1 MASKQIQ
8 DIKIRLGI
16 EGFEGLDRIKGSFR
30 ELAKVTNLS
39 DKDISRA
46 RDSLVDFAKKAGDT
60 QQASKGLIDALKGLQ
75 AQATRNSSTY
85 NKLSE
90 DIIDFNQSLRVT
102 DAEIQKQA
110 ELLAKSARAH
120 TQSEASIKGHVK
132 ALQDLRTQASLG
144 GQAYIGIGAEIDRLN
159 TKLEEGTKKSRSYRS
174 VLGQALSGD
183 SEKLSG
189 QLEKLR
195 QVLADAGNTAEQT
208 GRAMAQLA
216 VGGAT
221 ESRNRIAAFTKEI
234 EEQRRA
240 IARLDESFLDLPKTP
255 AIYAQ
260 RLSELNLELNN
271 SVIASGRYYEIL
283 SDISTLQLELQRAQA
298 IGRGQVLFER
308 LSLPEG
314 ASSRLA
320 STQRNLGMV
329 IGALR
334 EEMSML
340 DTSTA
345 EGSAKFAQQSRQV
358 AQLEEQLKKLENQYV
373 SVGQSQAA
381 AQQGINPYGPSGAR
395 NPLYGEDIAQQAIEG
410 VKEFRET
417 YNNAIDNLISAK
429 ATFRENEA
437 RLIAEGDRQQEQA
450 HLAEMDR
457 SRAEFEQADRV
468 FKKIL
473 ETRTSLLEL
482 QKRAA
487 ASAMGLGGREL
498 SPLYERIT
506 GLAGASVQ
514 REQLMM
520 GRSATQV
527 LTDMLTAFE
536 KGGRGVNIKQK
547 STEIGESIA
556 QGVANGASDKNTLIS
571 GANNLSIQFIASLK
585 KAFKIKSPSQE
596 SRDQIGVPIGE
607 GIGQGIIQGLK
618 AVKGDVIA
626 AVRVLFSDIAATP
639 QKAGLPPRQTSD
651 LADKLQSFL
660 ARSSSRTSAF
670 LPFARL
676 MGEDVKSSP
685 ALTLAAYRKAYE
697 RGGIVPSMYMP
708 AEQRRAVRGV
718 SGLPG
723 YGLEQEIISGAVR
736 NVGRTGAFVGP
747 LAGPRTTSTGIR
759 SVIPQGTFLPQPV
772 GTPPE
777 FKKLASAL
785 AKIAAAPETASRQ
798 ISGAGFLNLPTAA
811 TGLSGS
817 ALNQIVNQ
825 SFWKQLGARPFAG
838 QISPLFPPSSPVRE
852 RQISSYG
859 MASAESFPVEGM
871 LGTGRSL
878 RFGRES
884 AAASTK
890 EAISSYRNAVSNFWE
905 GETGTFETIRRIV
918 SSGVQL
924 SASKLARRLTESVEL
939 PSISSIG
946 ARARGIFPSISGL
959 RGRLPQAPSFENLL
973 NKLPDLPEFMTGE
986 KAFLRSLN
994 VMEGAYGAARLGG
1007 FPIEGMARIG
1017 NVPAG
1022 GGSFVPMAGAAAA
1035 GGGGG
1040 GGRPPAAVIP
1050 PAAPSEYQKLTSAV
1064 KRFGDVSRRS
1074 TSDLRDFAGSLT
1086 SLQDILDPTAADFK
1100 QVNQEIERQNKLVG
1114 RELQRRQPG
1123 GRRGLSG
1130 MQLAQGVG
1138 AAISGGIF
1146 GGPEGLIGGLGGLA
1160 VGGVGG
1166 AFAGAAFGAQVGGL
1180 RQQLGGFAE
1189 YAAQIQKLEIALEN
1203 TAGSQA
1209 EFNRAIKAAS
1219 DVTKT
1224 LNVPQEVAIS
1234 GMTRLSAAVK
1244 GAGGQISDAE
1254 LVFKNVTAA
1263 IKGTGGAAQD
1273 VDGSVTA
1280 LVQIFSKGKVSA
1292 EEINQIAERLPG
1304 TFNLIAEASGRTGP
1318 ELSKALEQGAVGLD
1332 DLMKFIVE
1340 LGNRYSE
1347 VAQKISASSQDA
1359 GARLTVAFNS
1369 MRQSVGK
1376 ALQPIGAEFQEAF
1389 ADFVENITPF
1399 LAENLPKIAGFVLD
1413 LSKNLVPLAG
1423 AIGGVAAALAI
1434 LNAKALLASGGM
1446 TALASAIG
1454 AANLVALVNP
1464 YVALAAGVGLLTAK
1478 LIGAVNKQREL
1489 NNLIKGQGTLEQF
1502 NNRYQEIEGQITA
1515 AQEKLTGQTGRQ
1527 AQATR
1532 NRINQL
1538 KSSLS
1543 DLEKVRGK
1551 FEQAVPEQEK
1561 ITPSDFPD
1569 PTGKDSGSGRAKK
1582 ERESQLPQLLAE
1594 LAVAEEIARVN
1605 EKIREAQLQDNQF
1618 LQIRLEGE
1626 KNLANIAG
1634 EIRAIAFEKIPAD
1647 EAEVKKKLL
1656 LLKFDESRLDT
1667 LQRLR
1672 QLEKENTK
1680 ELTSGLDEVAKKY
1693 KEQRE
1698 KGSAVAEMVK
1708 KGITPAL
1715 AEAYYEIDKTYE
1727 KEKERIQLKIE
1738 EQKLAIAGL
1747 DVESKV
1753 RKEIEKQ
1760 IENLEKLLKLRGQ
1773 KVPEAKEDAA
1783 AEEERKR
1790 REKEAEEKAQRLKN
1804 LYGGIVSTIEDGIVG
1819 SFTAGIES
1827 LIEGTKTLGQALQ
1840 EIASGVLKDIG
1851 QLLLR
1856 FGVNAGLR
1864 AVFPGA
1870 FAEKGAYFASGQA
1883 SFAKNSIQPFAMGG
1897 IVTKPTFFKY
1907 ADGGTFNNGVMG
1919 EAGPEAIMPL
1929 KRGLDGKL
1937 GVAAR
1942 LDGALKRYRPVPGS
1956 AAAVA
1961 EGAELTTGSSAAGAT
1976 AIDVRYNVERINN
1989 VDYVTNQEFQAGL
2002 QQAASQGAERGQQLA
2017 LRRLQQSVTT
2027 RRRLGI

>member
-16 EGFEGLDRIKGSFR
+16 DGLEGLDKLKSSFR
-30 ELAKVTNLS
+30 ELEKSIGPS
-39 DKDISRA
+39 DATIQRARKSILDFGKEGQRTEQLIRGQIEAFKGLKSQAEISGDTFQALASDISNLERELKGSTPA
-46 RDSLVDFAKKAGDT
+46 IDRQRDSIL
-60 QQASKGLIDALKGLQ
+60 
-75 AQATRNSSTY
+75 RST
-85 NKLSE
+85 NAA
-90 DIIDFNQSLRVT
+90 NQN
-102 DAEIQKQA
+102 AAAIQKQINQLTQLRNQTRPGSSVFVQLGKDIESA
-110 ELLAKSARAH
+110 TAKLGKFK
-120 TQSEASIKGHVK
+120 SEA
-132 ALQDLRTQASLG
+132 AA
-144 GQAYIGIGAEIDRLN
+144 AAF
-159 TKLEEGTKKSRSYRS
+159 
-174 VLGQALSGD
+174 ALSQVPGTSLD
-183 SEKLSG
+183 KIANQIATINKKTG
-189 QLEKLR
+189 QLKITSDEYLESIRRIALLEQVRATTTGR
-195 QVLADAGNTAEQT
+195 QAVRAQTQLFESPLFETFVRTRAEQLPLPETSAGIQQRISEINQELANVT
-208 GRAMAQLA
+208 GYERRVDLTKELIDLNKRLKNTVIEITTKEELAAMA
-216 VGGAT
+216 
-221 ESRNRIAAFTKEI
+221 
-234 EEQRRA
+234 
-240 IARLDESFLDLPKTP
+240 AR
-255 AIYAQ
+255 Q
-260 RLSELNLELNN
+260 RLSAARESLGR
-271 SVIASGRYYEIL
+271 SGFGAF
-283 SDISTLQLELQRAQA
+283 SADVRAK
-298 IGRGQVLFER
+298 
-308 LSLPEG
+308 
-314 ASSRLA
+314 
-320 STQRNLGMV
+320 
-329 IGALR
+329 
-334 EEMSML
+334 
-340 DTSTA
+340 TA
-345 EGSAKFAQQSRQV
+345 EGQYDPGYVKAQ
-358 AQLEEQLKKLENQYV
+358 EK
-373 SVGQSQAA
+373 
-381 AQQGINPYGPSGAR
+381 AR
-395 NPLYGEDIAQQAIEG
+395 NRVIDEEAIKGVIRQYEIFENSYTRLEDLYERHVVEKAQMVA
-410 VKEFRET
+410 
-417 YNNAIDNLISAK
+417 SA
-429 ATFRENEA
+429 ARRENEI
-437 RLIAEGDRQQEQA
+437 LDEQGDKRIKQLDDQ
-450 HLAEMDR
+450 
-457 SRAEFEQADRV
+457 
-468 FKKIL
+468 FKR
-473 ETRTSLLEL
+473 ELEL
-482 QKRAA
+482 FDQSLNQRDQLLQRRTAIKGTL
-487 ASAMGLGGREL
+487 GLGGRQL
-498 SPLYERIT
+498 SSFY
-506 GLAGASVQ
+506 
-514 REQLMM
+514 
-520 GRSATQV
+520 
-527 LTDMLTAFE
+527 
-536 KGGRGVNIKQK
+536 
-547 STEIGESIA
+547 
-556 QGVANGASDKNTLIS
+556 QGVVD
-571 GANNLSIQFIASLK
+571 
-585 KAFKIKSPSQE
+585 
-596 SRDQIGVPIGE
+596 IG
-607 GIGQGIIQGLK
+607 
-618 AVKGDVIA
+618 
-626 AVRVLFSDIAATP
+626 T
-639 QKAGLPPRQTSD
+639 
-651 LADKLQSFL
+651 
-660 ARSSSRTSAF
+660 
-670 LPFARL
+670 
-676 MGEDVKSSP
+676 
-685 ALTLAAYRKAYE
+685 
-697 RGGIVPSMYMP
+697 
-708 AEQRRAVRGV
+708 RR
-718 SGLPG
+718 
-723 YGLEQEIISGAVR
+723 
-736 NVGRTGAFVGP
+736 
-747 LAGPRTTSTGIR
+747 
-759 SVIPQGTFLPQPV
+759 
-772 GTPPE
+772 
-777 FKKLASAL
+777 
-785 AKIAAAPETASRQ
+785 
-798 ISGAGFLNLPTAA
+798 
-811 TGLSGS
+811 
-817 ALNQIVNQ
+817 
-825 SFWKQLGARPFAG
+825 
-838 QISPLFPPSSPVRE
+838 
-852 RQISSYG
+852 
-859 MASAESFPVEGM
+859 
-871 LGTGRSL
+871 
-878 RFGRES
+878 
-884 AAASTK
+884 
-890 EAISSYRNAVSNFWE
+890 
-905 GETGTFETIRRIV
+905 
-918 SSGVQL
+918 
-924 SASKLARRLTESVEL
+924 
-939 PSISSIG
+939 
-946 ARARGIFPSISGL
+946 
-959 RGRLPQAPSFENLL
+959 
-973 NKLPDLPEFMTGE
+973 
-986 KAFLRSLN
+986 
-994 VMEGAYGAARLGG
+994 
-1007 FPIEGMARIG
+1007 
-1017 NVPAG
+1017 
-1022 GGSFVPMAGAAAA
+1022 AAA
-1035 GGGGG
+1035 GQQLMGKTPQQALADIVNTFNSDLDRTGNGFLEAEREMREAAIEFAGGSKKVRQKFEEIALGKTPTG
-1040 GGRPPAAVIP
+1040 MLPAPGEEASRYRERIEAPAASLI
-1050 PAAPSEYQKLTSAV
+1050 EIV
-1064 KRFGDVSRRS
+1064 KRFGRKTDKTGDGFLDAEKKIREAAIN
-1074 TSDLRDFAGSLT
+1074 FAGGSEEVRRAFAQVPLGKTPT
-1086 SLQDILDPTAADFK
+1086 SMLPGAGEASGEYISRIRGGFGDFNLPDFSSFRK
-1100 QVNQEIERQNKLVG
+1100 G
-1114 RELQRRQPG
+1114 TTRELQLVKQSLEELRLDLNPLAANFEATERRIIKSIKNIDRELG
-1123 GRRGLSG
+1123 KRSAGRRGLSG

-1318 ELSKALEQGAVGLD
+1318 QLSKALEQGAVGLD

-1340 LGNRYSE
+1340 LGNRYSD
-1347 VAQKISASSQDA
+1347 VAQKIAASSQDA
-1359 GARLTVAFNS
+1359 GARLNVAFNS
-1369 MRQSVGK
+1369 MRQSVGD

-1423 AIGGVAAALAI
+1423 AIGGVSAALAI
-1434 LNAKALLASGGM
+1434 LKVQALLASGGM

-1454 AANLVALVNP
+1454 AANAVALVNP
-1464 YVALAAGVGLLTAK
+1464 YVALAAGVGLLAAK

-1515 AQEKLTGQTGRQ
+1515 AQEKLTEQTGRQ

-1594 LAVAEEIARVN
+1594 LAAAQEIARVN
-1605 EKIREAQLQDNQF
+1605 EKIREAQLQGNQF

-1626 KNLANIAG
+1626 KELARIAG

-1715 AEAYYEIDKTYE
+1715 AEAYYEIDKTYQ

-1738 EQKLAIAGL
+1738 EQRLAIAGL

-2002 QQAASQGAERGQQLA
+2002 QQAATQGAERGQQLA

>member
-16 EGFEGLDRIKGSFR
+16 DGLEGLDKLKSSFR
-30 ELAKVTNLS
+30 ELEKSIGPS
-39 DKDISRA
+39 DATIQRARKSILDFGKEGQRTEQLIRGQIEAFKGLKSQAEISGDTFQALASDISNLERELKGSTPA
-46 RDSLVDFAKKAGDT
+46 IDRQRDSIL
-60 QQASKGLIDALKGLQ
+60 
-75 AQATRNSSTY
+75 RST
-85 NKLSE
+85 NAA
-90 DIIDFNQSLRVT
+90 NQN
-102 DAEIQKQA
+102 AAAIQKQINQLTQLRNQTRPGSSVFVQLGKDIESA
-110 ELLAKSARAH
+110 TAKLGKFK
-120 TQSEASIKGHVK
+120 SEATAAVF
-132 ALQDLRTQASLG
+132 
-144 GQAYIGIGAEIDRLN
+144 
-159 TKLEEGTKKSRSYRS
+159 
-174 VLGQALSGD
+174 ALSQVPGTSLD
-183 SEKLSG
+183 KIANQIATINKKTG
-189 QLEKLR
+189 QLKITSDEYLESIRRIALLEQVRATTTGR
-195 QVLADAGNTAEQT
+195 QAVRAQTQLFESPLFETFVRTRAEQLPLPETSAGIQQRISEINQELANVT
-208 GRAMAQLA
+208 GYERRVDLTKELIDLNKRLKNTVIEITTKEELAAMA
-216 VGGAT
+216 
-221 ESRNRIAAFTKEI
+221 
-234 EEQRRA
+234 
-240 IARLDESFLDLPKTP
+240 AR
-255 AIYAQ
+255 Q
-260 RLSELNLELNN
+260 RLSAARESLGR
-271 SVIASGRYYEIL
+271 SGFGAF
-283 SDISTLQLELQRAQA
+283 SADVRAK
-298 IGRGQVLFER
+298 
-308 LSLPEG
+308 
-314 ASSRLA
+314 
-320 STQRNLGMV
+320 
-329 IGALR
+329 
-334 EEMSML
+334 
-340 DTSTA
+340 TA
-345 EGSAKFAQQSRQV
+345 EGQYDPGYVKAQ
-358 AQLEEQLKKLENQYV
+358 EK
-373 SVGQSQAA
+373 
-381 AQQGINPYGPSGAR
+381 AR
-395 NPLYGEDIAQQAIEG
+395 NRVIDEEAIKGVIRQYEIFENSYTRLEDLYERHVVEKAQMVA
-410 VKEFRET
+410 
-417 YNNAIDNLISAK
+417 SA
-429 ATFRENEA
+429 ARRENEI
-437 RLIAEGDRQQEQA
+437 LDEQGDKRIKQLDDQ
-450 HLAEMDR
+450 
-457 SRAEFEQADRV
+457 
-468 FKKIL
+468 FKR
-473 ETRTSLLEL
+473 ELEL
-482 QKRAA
+482 FDQSLNQRDQLLQRRTAIKGTL
-487 ASAMGLGGREL
+487 GLGGREL
-498 SPLYERIT
+498 SSFY
-506 GLAGASVQ
+506 
-514 REQLMM
+514 
-520 GRSATQV
+520 
-527 LTDMLTAFE
+527 
-536 KGGRGVNIKQK
+536 
-547 STEIGESIA
+547 
-556 QGVANGASDKNTLIS
+556 QGVVD
-571 GANNLSIQFIASLK
+571 
-585 KAFKIKSPSQE
+585 
-596 SRDQIGVPIGE
+596 IG
-607 GIGQGIIQGLK
+607 
-618 AVKGDVIA
+618 
-626 AVRVLFSDIAATP
+626 T
-639 QKAGLPPRQTSD
+639 
-651 LADKLQSFL
+651 
-660 ARSSSRTSAF
+660 
-670 LPFARL
+670 
-676 MGEDVKSSP
+676 
-685 ALTLAAYRKAYE
+685 
-697 RGGIVPSMYMP
+697 
-708 AEQRRAVRGV
+708 RR
-718 SGLPG
+718 
-723 YGLEQEIISGAVR
+723 
-736 NVGRTGAFVGP
+736 
-747 LAGPRTTSTGIR
+747 
-759 SVIPQGTFLPQPV
+759 
-772 GTPPE
+772 
-777 FKKLASAL
+777 
-785 AKIAAAPETASRQ
+785 
-798 ISGAGFLNLPTAA
+798 
-811 TGLSGS
+811 
-817 ALNQIVNQ
+817 
-825 SFWKQLGARPFAG
+825 
-838 QISPLFPPSSPVRE
+838 
-852 RQISSYG
+852 
-859 MASAESFPVEGM
+859 
-871 LGTGRSL
+871 
-878 RFGRES
+878 
-884 AAASTK
+884 
-890 EAISSYRNAVSNFWE
+890 
-905 GETGTFETIRRIV
+905 
-918 SSGVQL
+918 
-924 SASKLARRLTESVEL
+924 
-939 PSISSIG
+939 
-946 ARARGIFPSISGL
+946 
-959 RGRLPQAPSFENLL
+959 
-973 NKLPDLPEFMTGE
+973 
-986 KAFLRSLN
+986 
-994 VMEGAYGAARLGG
+994 
-1007 FPIEGMARIG
+1007 
-1017 NVPAG
+1017 
-1022 GGSFVPMAGAAAA
+1022 AAA
-1035 GGGGG
+1035 GQQLMGKTPQQALADIVNTFNSDLDRTGNGFLEAERQMREAAIEFAGGSKKVRQRFEEIALGKTPTG
-1040 GGRPPAAVIP
+1040 MFPAPGEEASRYRERIEAPAAGLI
-1050 PAAPSEYQKLTSAV
+1050 EIV
-1064 KRFGDVSRRS
+1064 KRFGRKTDKTGDGFLDAEKKIREAAIN
-1074 TSDLRDFAGSLT
+1074 FAGGSEEVRRAFAQVPLGKTPT
-1086 SLQDILDPTAADFK
+1086 SMLPGAGEASGEYISRIRGGFGDFNLPDFSSFRK
-1100 QVNQEIERQNKLVG
+1100 G
-1114 RELQRRQPG
+1114 TTRELQLVKQSLEELRLDLNPLAANFEATERRIIKSIKNIDRELG
-1123 GRRGLSG
+1123 KRSAGRRGLSG

-1263 IKGTGGAAQD
+1263 IKGTGGSAQD
-1273 VDGSVTA
+1273 VEGAITA
-1280 LVQIFSKGKVSA
+1280 LVQVFSKGKVSA
-1292 EEINQIAERLPG
+1292 EELSGQLGERLPG
-1304 TFNLIAEASGRTGP
+1304 AVTKFAEANEMTLP
-1318 ELSKALEQGAVGLD
+1318 ELSKALEQGQVGLD
-1332 DLMKFIVE
+1332 QLMKFIVE
-1340 LGNRYSE
+1340 LGDEYSE
-1347 VAQKISASSQDA
+1347 VAQKIAASSQDA
-1359 GARLTVAFNS
+1359 GARLNVAFNS
-1369 MRQSVGK
+1369 MRQSVGD

-1423 AIGGVAAALAI
+1423 AIGGVSAALAI
-1434 LNAKALLASGGM
+1434 LKVQALLASGGM

-1502 NNRYQEIEGQITA
+1502 NNKYQEIEGQITA

-1551 FEQAVPEQEK
+1551 FEQAVPEEEK

-1569 PTGKDSGSGRAKK
+1569 PTGKDSGSDRAKK
-1582 ERESQLPQLLAE
+1582 ERESQLPQLMAQLA
-1594 LAVAEEIARVN
+1594 AAQEIARVN
-1605 EKIREAQLQDNQF
+1605 EKIREAQLQGNQF

-1626 KNLANIAG
+1626 RKLADIAG

-1656 LLKFDESRLDT
+1656 LLKFDESRLDI

-1738 EQKLAIAGL
+1738 EQRLAIAGL

-1753 RKEIEKQ
+1753 RKEIEEQ
-1760 IENLEKLLKLRGQ
+1760 IKNLEKFLKLRGQ

-1790 REKEAEEKAQRLKN
+1790 REKEAKDKAERLKN

-1851 QLLLR
+1851 QLLIR
-1856 FGVNAGLR
+1856 FGVKSALS
-1864 AVFPGA
+1864 AA

-1929 KRGLDGKL
+1929 KRGIDGKL

-1961 EGAELTTGSSAAGAT
+1961 EGAELTTGSSTAGAA